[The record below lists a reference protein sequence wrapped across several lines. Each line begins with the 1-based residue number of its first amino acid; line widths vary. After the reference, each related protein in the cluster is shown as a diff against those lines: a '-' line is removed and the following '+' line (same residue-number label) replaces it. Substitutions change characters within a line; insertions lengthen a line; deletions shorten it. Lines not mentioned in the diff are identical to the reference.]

1 MHDPREENHASSQS
15 GEFEKTV
22 VSGTSSAIPL
32 TRPFRTGRELEY
44 VQAAMESDMHVG
56 DGPFTRRCHALLEAR
71 LGVDRALLTTS
82 CTTALE
88 MAALLARRGEPG
100 TDAGDVIC
108 PAYGFS
114 STAGAFHLHGYTPV
128 FVDVRP
134 DTLNLDERAVEA
146 HITPRTRVI
155 VALHYAG
162 VPCEM
167 DALRALA
174 AKHDLVLVEDAAQAI
189 FSSYHGSPAGSLG
202 DFAAFS
208 FHGTK
213 NLSCGEGGA
222 LTFRD
227 GARAIRAEILREKGT
242 NRNQF
247 VRGIVD
253 KYTWVDLGGSYLPSD
268 LLAAYLLA
276 QLEGEARIHALR
288 KERYERYMAGLRR
301 LADAGVLQ
309 LPSIPDRVESNY
321 HLFHV
326 VLDSSDVRDRLSARL
341 RAEGITATF
350 HYAALHLTPMGRRFG
365 PAEGALPVSEHVATT
380 LLRLPLYPDLALPD
394 VDRVIDA
401 VERFFVPVA
410 RRQRQCAI

>member
-1 MHDPREENHASSQS
+1 
-15 GEFEKTV
+15 
-22 VSGTSSAIPL
+22 
-32 TRPFRTGRELEY
+32 
-44 VQAAMESDMHVG
+44 
-56 DGPFTRRCHALLEAR
+56 
-71 LGVDRALLTTS
+71 
-82 CTTALE
+82 
-88 MAALLARRGEPG
+88 MAAILARRAGPG
-100 TDAGDVIC
+100 ADAGEVIC
-108 PAYGFS
+108 PSYAFS
-114 STAGAFHLHGYTPV
+114 SSAGAFHLHGYTPV
-128 FVDVRP
+128 FVDVRA

-146 HITPRTRVI
+146 HVTPRTRVI

-167 DALRALA
+167 DALRAVA
-174 AKHDLVLVEDAAQAI
+174 TKHDLVLVEDAAQAI
-189 FSSYHGSPAGSLG
+189 FSSYHGRPAGSLG
-202 DFAAFS
+202 DLAAFS

-227 GARAIRAEILREKGT
+227 ATSAARAEILREKGT

-247 VRGIVD
+247 VRGVVD

-268 LLAAYLLA
+268 MLAAYLLA

-288 KERYERYMAGLRR
+288 KERYERYLAGLQRV
-301 LADAGVLQ
+301 ADAGGLE
-309 LPSIPDRVESNY
+309 LPTIPEGVESNY

-326 VLDSSDVRDRLSARL
+326 LLDSSDVRDRLSDRL

-350 HYAALHLTPMGRRFG
+350 HYAALHLTPMGQRFG
-365 PAEGALPVSEHVATT
+365 PREGALPVSERAAAT
-380 LLRLPLYPDLALPD
+380 LLRLPLYPDLALSD

-410 RRQRQCAI
+410 RRQRKCAI